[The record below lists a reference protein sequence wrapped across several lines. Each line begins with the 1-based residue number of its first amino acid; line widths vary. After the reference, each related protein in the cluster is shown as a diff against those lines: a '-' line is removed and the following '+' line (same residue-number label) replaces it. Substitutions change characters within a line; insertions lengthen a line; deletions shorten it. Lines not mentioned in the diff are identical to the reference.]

1 MEGNNLMPGL
11 AVIVAVIHEDKVL
24 LTKREDF
31 EVWCLPGGGVEEG
44 ESLAEAGIREV
55 KEETGLDVELT
66 RLVGVY
72 SRMGGGMHDV
82 HAVLYTAKP
91 LGGELKTQ
99 PHETIEV
106 DYFPF
111 DELPDEMLFGH
122 KKRIQDAINN
132 TSGVSVRLEINIHDP
147 KYTRKELYEMRDRSR
162 LTCQQFYLQRLEQAE
177 IIEKVEVGNV

>member
-1 MEGNNLMPGL
+1 MPGL
-11 AVIVAVIHEDKVL
+11 AVIVAVIHDDKVL

-44 ESLAEAGIREV
+44 ESLAEAGIRET

-91 LGGELKTQ
+91 IGGELKTQ

-111 DELPDEMLFGH
+111 AELPDEMLFGH
-122 KKRIQDAINN
+122 KKRIQDAVNN
-132 TSGVSVRLEINIHDP
+132 RSGVSVRQEINISDP
-147 KYTRKELYEMRDRSR
+147 KYTRKELYELRDRSG
-162 LTCQQFYLQRLEQAE
+162 LTRQQFYLLRLERAE
-177 IIEKVEVGNV
+177 ITEKTEVGAV

>member
-1 MEGNNLMPGL
+1 MPGL

-44 ESLAEAGIREV
+44 ESLAEAGIREA

-72 SRMGGGMHDV
+72 SRMGGGMHAV
-82 HAVLYTAKP
+82 HAVLFTAKP
-91 LGGELKTQ
+91 IGGELQTQ

-106 DYFPF
+106 AYFPF

-122 KKRIQDAINN
+122 KKRIQDAINS
-132 TSGVSVRLEINIHDP
+132 TQSVSVRQELKMQDSKI
-147 KYTRKELYEMRDRSR
+147 YTRKELYDERDRSG
-162 LTCQQFYLQRLEQAE
+162 LTRQQFYLQRFEQAE
-177 IIEKVEVGNV
+177 IIEIVEVGNV